1 MPRRVLL
8 ASLSLLLVALS
19 ACSTKDATTENA
31 STATTQPANSA
42 GDPTADPEAPAP
54 AASRAGSCPTQDQI
68 DGVQSSVESAAD
80 GSSDELVAQFDAA
93 YTFLGSYL
101 PDELQADLTL
111 VRASFASY
119 MQALSGVDLSNPDAL
134 TDEQTA
140 ALDAASASVDNPE
153 VQAANTRIEDYFT
166 QTCPGVNFDEPDP
179 STSDSTPN

>member
-1 MPRRVLL
+1 MECR
-8 ASLSLLLVALS
+8 
-19 ACSTKDATTENA
+19 
-31 STATTQPANSA
+31 
-42 GDPTADPEAPAP
+42 AD
-54 AASRAGSCPTQDQI
+54 
-68 DGVQSSVESAAD
+68 VESAAD

-153 VQAANTRIEDYFT
+153 VAGGQHAHR
-166 QTCPGVNFDEPDP
+166 GLLHPDLSRCELRRAGP
-179 STSDSTPN
+179 EHERHHAELTVGSTSHKLLPRTGP